1 MALIIPATS
10 SRKPQ
15 ENPAMTEQERLELEA
30 AAFRSLVQ
38 HLRSRPDV
46 QNIDLMNLAGFCR
59 NCLSKWY
66 KAAADDLGLDVTPDQ
81 AREEIYGMPYADWK
95 AKYQKEASASQ
106 QAAFNKANK
115 E

>member
-1 MALIIPATS
+1 M
-10 SRKPQ
+10 
-15 ENPAMTEQERLELEA
+15 NEQERLELEA
-30 AAFRSLVQ
+30 AAFRRLVQ

-66 KAAADDLGLDVTPDQ
+66 KAAADDLGVEVTPDQ
-81 AREEIYGMPYADWK
+81 AREEIYGMSYADWK
-95 AKYQKEASASQ
+95 AKYQKEASAEQ

>member
-1 MALIIPATS
+1 MDEKT
-10 SRKPQ
+10 R
-15 ENPAMTEQERLELEA
+15 TELEA
-30 AAFRSLVQ
+30 AAFRRLVE
-38 HLRSRPDV
+38 HLRERTDV

-66 KAAADDLGLDVTPDQ
+66 KAAADDLGLEVTPDQ

-95 AKYQKEASASQ
+95 AKYQKEASAEQ